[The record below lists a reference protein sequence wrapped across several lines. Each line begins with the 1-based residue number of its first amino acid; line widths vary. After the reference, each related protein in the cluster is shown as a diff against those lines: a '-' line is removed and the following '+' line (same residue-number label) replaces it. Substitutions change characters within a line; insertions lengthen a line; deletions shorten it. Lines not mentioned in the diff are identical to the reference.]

1 WWPEK
6 GGVMRVVRQRLLR
19 GANLYS
25 PHPCLAATI
34 AFGDADGD
42 GDAAPVALADVA
54 AALARQREAPL
65 PPAAGADLGQLVA
78 QVAVML
84 QRSCGHTLDFVHAE
98 PLAPGAAQRRV
109 VIEYALEHV
118 AQRALALAEVNRRLA
133 GTANV
138 ECRHSDMLS
147 ALDGQFDL
155 IISNPPYLLDPD
167 QRAYRHGGGE
177 LGAGLS
183 LRIIEAAIARLA
195 PGGTLLLYT
204 GVAIDNGEDPF
215 LRQAGLLLE
224 GARMAWKYEEID
236 PDVFGEELDTPA
248 YAGVDRIAAVLLVAR
263 KGGGDEGGAAAVAAR
278 RQPVQPAPVPG
289 RDHRVRR
296 RWHRA
301 VGRCRR
307 RAGAATGRAAA
318 AGRRCRP
325 TGGAARADAAARLRA
340 RARFCPFG
348 AAGAGR
354 RAAPRRHPVRAGTRG
369 AAGAGDG
376 AGHGRRRHA
385 RRRP

>member
-1 WWPEK
+1 MTAPAAVDAEELAAL
-6 GGVMRVVRQRLLR
+6 GALLRQRGYHFTTVTPATHARVLGRAAPGQHGAPSLRDVFGWSKPFTAEQIDATILVRMR
-19 GANLYS
+19 GAGVLLDDAGTLRSAVRASTIGRQLYFHS
-25 PHPCLAATI
+25 AYPTA
-34 AFGDADGD
+34 DADAVFLGPD
-42 GDAAPVALADVA
+42 TYRFV
-54 AALARQREAPL
+54 R
-65 PPAAGADLGQLVA
+65 AAGHAIDQLVGQSGPTARRAADIGCGAGPGAIMLAQRFPEA
-78 QVAVML
+78 QVYAV
-84 QRSCGHTLDFVHAE
+84 DINA
-98 PLAPGAAQRRV
+98 
-109 VIEYALEHV
+109 
-118 AQRALALAEVNRRLA
+118 RALALAEVNRRLA

-183 LRIIEAAIARLA
+183 LRIVEAAIARLA

-263 KGGGDEGGAAAVAAR
+263 KGG
-278 RQPVQPAPVPG
+278 
-289 RDHRVRR
+289 
-296 RWHRA
+296 
-301 VGRCRR
+301 VG
-307 RAGAATGRAAA
+307 
-318 AGRRCRP
+318 
-325 TGGAARADAAARLRA
+325 
-340 RARFCPFG
+340 
-348 AAGAGR
+348 
-354 RAAPRRHPVRAGTRG
+354 
-369 AAGAGDG
+369 
-376 AGHGRRRHA
+376 
-385 RRRP
+385 